1 MQAKR
6 RIYSNFQR
14 FKPVAERTREFELV
28 DIDEPGTEWTA
39 WRIFRELRNSDIV
52 IINID
57 HKRLYQLC
65 LYRTFFFWKRFRLV
79 SADILLR
86 RPTNWKRKLFRYY
99 QRLMLTQVDRFILYF
114 RNTSHYEK
122 LFGLRKDRI
131 RYVPFKVNDWELGID
146 QYQADP
152 ASGEYVICAGQTL
165 RDVKTFVAAC
175 EKAKV
180 PAILLTPGKDL
191 MKRHGTHFDADN
203 LPSNVKIEYH
213 TDGKEETF
221 LKWLKEAAIV
231 VIPRFK
237 TDISSSGISTY
248 LSSMAAWRCVVISQ
262 GPGAED
268 VLTDGQAVIVP
279 AEDVDSLAATLKR
292 LWNDPLERS
301 RVAQRGRKYAEYV
314 QGEERLL
321 TDILQSATA
330 DS

>member
-14 FKPVAERTREFELV
+14 FKDIVEESGEFEW
-28 DIDEPGTEWTA
+28 IDLDGAEKTWSA
-39 WRIFRELRNSDIV
+39 WEIFRTAKAQDIV
-52 IINID
+52 LLNID
-57 HKRLYQLC
+57 HRRLYLLC
-65 LYRTFFFWKRFRLV
+65 LFRTLFFWKRFKLV
-79 SADILLR
+79 SVDVLLR
-86 RPTNWKRKLFRYY
+86 RPTNWKRRLFRFY
-99 QRLMLTQVDRFILYF
+99 QCWMLRQVDRFILYF
-114 RNTSHYEK
+114 RDTSHYQR
-122 LFGLRKDRI
+122 LFGLRSERI
-131 RYVPFKVNDWELGID
+131 RYVPFKVNDWELGINH
-146 QYQADP
+146 YQADP

-165 RDVKTFVAAC
+165 RDVNTFVAAC
-175 EKAKV
+175 EKAAV

-191 MKRHGTHFDADN
+191 MKRHGTHLALEN
-203 LPSNVKIEYH
+203 LPANVKLEYH

-268 VLTDGQAVIVP
+268 VLTDGQAVVVP
-279 AEDVDSLAATLKR
+279 AEDVDALAQTLKR
-292 LWNDPLERS
+292 LWNDPLERG
-301 RVAQRGRKYAEYV
+301 RIALCGRKYAESV

-321 TDILQSATA
+321 RDVLRVAVE
-330 DS
+330 

>member
-14 FKPVAERTREFELV
+14 FKSIAEESGEFELIDV
-28 DIDEPGTEWTA
+28 DAPEKVWSA
-39 WRIFRELRNSDIV
+39 WQIFWAASTQDIV
-52 IINID
+52 VVNID
-57 HKRLYQLC
+57 HRRLYQLC
-65 LYRTFFFWKRFRLV
+65 LFRTLFFWKRFKLV
-79 SADILLR
+79 SVDILLR
-86 RPTNWKRKLFRYY
+86 RSTHWKRKLFRYY
-99 QRLMLTQVDRFILYF
+99 QRFMLRQVDRFILYF
-114 RNTSHYEK
+114 RNTSHYEN
-122 LFGLRKDRI
+122 LFGLRRDRI

-146 QYQADP
+146 RYEADP

-165 RDVKTFVAAC
+165 RDVNTFIKAC
-175 EKAKV
+175 EKAGV
-180 PAILLTPGKDL
+180 PAVLLTPGKEM
-191 MKRHGTHFDADN
+191 MKRHGTQLAFET
-203 LPSNVKIEYH
+203 LPANVVLEHH

-248 LSSMAAWRCVVISQ
+248 LSSMASWRCVVISQ

-268 VLTDGQAVIVP
+268 VLTDGQAVVVP
-279 AEDVDSLAATLKR
+279 AEDVEILAQTLKR

-301 RVAQRGRKYAEYV
+301 RIALRGRKYAEEV

-321 TDILQSATA
+321 RDILRVSVN
-330 DS
+330 